1 MSLFCSDCSHCRDTR
16 NVLLCVSTPPVSSLK
31 KYTRSEYWIF
41 SRHFIF
47 FLQILQDLAP
57 KPPIPKI
64 VHIDDPVL
72 AVSPVK
78 SLQERNVH
86 PPESRLVVQH
96 KEYSKQFSS
105 TNLEP
110 PQPPEADCEDR
121 LNHVQPLRILS
132 EIDITGVNFVD
143 PVRNLHQ
150 QFSENN
156 LITFGI
162 DINFTRP
169 CKSLI
174 D

>member
-1 MSLFCSDCSHCRDTR
+1 MQGYEKCFALCQYTTGLIIKEIQKVKLILCRQNTYR
-16 NVLLCVSTPPVSSLK
+16 SNLSS
-31 KYTRSEYWIF
+31 S
-41 SRHFIF
+41 
-47 FLQILQDLAP
+47 QILQDLAP

-64 VHIDDPVL
+64 VHIEDPEL
-72 AVSPVK
+72 AVSRVK
-78 SLQERNVH
+78 SLEEKNVH
-86 PPESRLVVQH
+86 PPENRLVVQH

-105 TNLEP
+105 THLDP
-110 PQPPEADCEDR
+110 PQPPEPHCEDH
-121 LNHVQPLRILS
+121 LNHVQQLRILP

-143 PVRNLHQ
+143 LFRNLHQ

-169 CKSLI
+169 CKSSI